1 MLQDLKSNYNQ
12 EADFDR
18 TMGNDCETSQM
29 SKMPRIEKPSMSQFK
44 TEKQLLG
51 CQSAVFNPRK
61 IKFEHKRNASV
72 NSFEK
77 TKHKNKMVPMS
88 THDYYKRLK
97 EMQTRLE
104 KARKEIKGNV
114 SRSRS
119 RSRSRSDINSSQ
131 AQTVSACASHKIPDY
146 LQRVLSQK
154 GSSKKRPQDE
164 RPNHRES
171 SRTIVESNQSQ
182 RGYRKQSGH
191 RR

>member
-1 MLQDLKSNYNQ
+1 
-12 EADFDR
+12 
-18 TMGNDCETSQM
+18 MGTDCETSQIQD
-29 SKMPRIEKPSMSQFK
+29 MPKIEKPSISQFK

-61 IKFEHKRNASV
+61 IKFDQHKRNASV
-72 NSFEK
+72 NSFER
-77 TKHKNKMVPMS
+77 TKHKGKMVPMS

-97 EMQTRLE
+97 EMQNRLE
-104 KARKEIKGNV
+104 KARKEIHGNV

-119 RSRSRSDINSSQ
+119 RSRSRSEINSSQ

-154 GSSKKRPQDE
+154 GSNQKRAQDE

-171 SRTIVESNQSQ
+171 SRTIQDSNHSQ
-182 RGYRKQSGH
+182 RGFRKLSG
-191 RR
+191 